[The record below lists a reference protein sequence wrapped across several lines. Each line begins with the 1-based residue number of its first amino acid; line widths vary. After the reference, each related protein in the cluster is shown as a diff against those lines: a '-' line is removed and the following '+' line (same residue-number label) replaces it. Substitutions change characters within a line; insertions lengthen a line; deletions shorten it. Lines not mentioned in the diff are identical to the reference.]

1 MKAGTVI
8 KWNKFPYARLGGE
21 KKTRWFI
28 CLGDTG
34 KLSDPIFIHLCTTT
48 TNLRDFEPG
57 GKRERHTT
65 CLFRSSKTSFD
76 EDCILDIDEGP
87 YSITQSEIENN
98 ADIEVRGEI
107 GEQDMRMVYNR
118 VVRSG
123 HFSKREK
130 MDIHR
135 SFNDAGVTGLKKP

>member
-1 MKAGTVI
+1 MKAGTVL
-8 KWNKFPYARLGGE
+8 KWNHFPFPRLGGE
-21 KKTRWFI
+21 IKARWFI

-34 KLSDPIFIHLCTTT
+34 KLSDPVFAHLCTTT
-48 TNLRDFEPG
+48 TNLLDFEPG

-65 CLFRSSKTSFD
+65 CSFRAANTPFE
-76 EDCILDIDEGP
+76 EDCILDVDEGP
-87 YSITQSEIENN
+87 YSITRSEIENN
-98 ADIEVRGEI
+98 TDIEVKGEI

-130 MDIHR
+130 LDIHR
-135 SFNDAGVTGLKKP
+135 SFNDAGITGLKKP